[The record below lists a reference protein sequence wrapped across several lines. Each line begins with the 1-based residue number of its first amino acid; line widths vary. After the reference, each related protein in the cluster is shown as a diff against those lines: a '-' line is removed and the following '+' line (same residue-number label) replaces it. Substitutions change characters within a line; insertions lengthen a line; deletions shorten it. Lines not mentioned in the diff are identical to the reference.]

1 QKDKLLLQA
10 TSPGAPVQPGDLNV
24 SGGEIIVRERGAQ
37 DRIDLTVHAPARA
50 RVKIESESG
59 MVDVIGDFE
68 FAEVITNTGTIHADV
83 PLDSLKFKF
92 LWESSRPRFLS
103 DVELPA
109 VKEGRAGAFSIS
121 GRLGARVKKGKHKL
135 ELPETESEAAG
146 NKGNQSEPAST
157 LPDAVDQPPPKKQEP
172 VQLSFTTQRGVVLL
186 NVDPTMAPNDL
197 RERPLTEAARA
208 IVRSGDGPLTDA
220 IRKVSP
226 HLFGDYAKTLPPPR
240 NEPALVTLRPPGEI
254 ATAVNP
260 QLMRVNVSVTD
271 RNGRAIANLR
281 PTDFAV
287 YEDGAE

>member
-1 QKDKLLLQA
+1 
-10 TSPGAPVQPGDLNV
+10 TPVQPGDVNV
-24 SGGEIIVRERGAQ
+24 SGGEINVRERRAQ
-37 DRIDLTVHAPARA
+37 DRIDVTVHLPARA

-68 FAEVITNTGTIHADV
+68 SADVITNTGTIHADV
-83 PLDSLKFKF
+83 PLDSLRFKF

-103 DVELPA
+103 DVELPP
-109 VKEGRAGAFSIS
+109 VKEGHAGVFSIS
-121 GRLGARVKKGKHKL
+121 GTLGEHVKKSKHKI
-135 ELPETESEAAG
+135 ELPEIENAG
-146 NKGNQSEPAST
+146 NSDNKPAPNTTPTDSTDQSST
-157 LPDAVDQPPPKKQEP
+157 KKQER

-208 IVRSGDGPLTDA
+208 IVRSGNGPLTDA

-260 QLMRVNVSVTD
+260 QLMRINV
-271 RNGRAIANLR
+271 
-281 PTDFAV
+281 
-287 YEDGAE
+287 